1 MWVSVSAESTNP
13 LGANDAD
20 NQLLGFDKT
29 ELESIAFDKNL
40 KLPST
45 TNPSSILGFKQSE
58 IDLLFS
64 SKKTKPEN
72 VRQERANRSNPS
84 TLDASAIANLNT
96 IKKEPSIIG
105 MPTGNSKSIYYPLGR
120 DIAALAETT
129 GLKID
134 VKTSS
139 GSLDNIRRM
148 ASNENAGLAI
158 VQSDIIEFL
167 VNNPSKTNQS
177 IIDNLRS
184 VFSLYNEEIHLLA
197 HKEIKTLQDL
207 NNKRVIV
214 GELGSGTPIT
224 ANIVFDKI
232 GVDIE
237 AITGIT
243 PDKALKQ
250 FLMGEVDAIFFVGG
264 KPISY
269 INRLLEMKND
279 ENLRKYTADIHLI
292 PLDDERLYDTYTKA
306 NIYPTDYQSKNG
318 LHRLTESTVPTIAA
332 QALLVSYDFSKNDTP
347 YYKRRCEQVRQLN
360 SVIRKKLDEL
370 ANNESGKYH
379 SKWAE
384 VDLDQATRLPQ
395 SLCISVAA
403 PTANDLKAIDCYLE
417 TGSHCQ

>member
-1 MWVSVSAESTNP
+1 MFRLQLCCFAYLSLLMGSSVSAEVTNP
-13 LGANDAD
+13 LGADNVS

-29 ELESIAFDKNL
+29 ELESIVFDKNPNV
-40 KLPST
+40 PSAT
-45 TNPSSILGFKQSE
+45 VASPSSILGLEKSE

-64 SKKTKPEN
+64 NKKTKSEN
-72 VRQERANRSNPS
+72 AKQERIPQGS
-84 TLDASAIANLNT
+84 
-96 IKKEPSIIG
+96 SIIG
-105 MPTGNSKSIYYPLGR
+105 MPTGNNKSIYYPLGR
-120 DIAALAETT
+120 DIAALTATK
-129 GLKID
+129 GLRID

-167 VNNPSKTNQS
+167 VNNPSQTNQA

-197 HKEIKTLQDL
+197 HKEIKTLQAL

-224 ANIVFDKI
+224 ANIVFGKV

-237 AITGIT
+237 AITGLA

-250 FLMGEVDAIFFVGG
+250 FLMGEADAIFFVGG

-269 INRLLEMKND
+269 INRLLEMQND
-279 ENLRKYTADIHLI
+279 ENLRKYTANIHLI
-292 PLDDERLYDTYTKA
+292 PLKDERLYDTYTKA

-318 LHRLTESTVPTIAA
+318 LYRLTESVVPTIAA
-332 QALLVSYDFSKNDTP
+332 QALLVSYNFSKNDTP

-360 SVIRKKLDEL
+360 SVIRKNLGKLASND
-370 ANNESGKYH
+370 SGKYH

-384 VDLDQATRLPQ
+384 VDLDQATRLPRSQ
-395 SLCISVAA
+395 CIG
-403 PTANDLKAIDCYLE
+403 ANDLKAIDCYLQ